1 MIGKLPKFVD
11 SPYFKVTKD
20 GWALEPNAPQE
31 IIDEFNA
38 YFESR
43 KTTQLEMER
52 LSNTVKDK
60 PNDK

>member
-11 SPYFKVTKD
+11 SPYFKITKD

-31 IIDEFNA
+31 IIEEFNA

-43 KTTQLEMER
+43 NNTQFEMER
-52 LSNTVKDK
+52 LSNTVKNK
-60 PNDK
+60 PTAK